1 MTKGGGIV
9 LKKKNLKFNKKF
21 FIHLVLILGVIITI
35 IPFLWMILTSLKT
48 FGESTQVPP
57 VIFPKKAMWSNYA
70 EVLKT
75 LPFKDF
81 YLNTIISTV
90 AKTAGQL
97 VICSMAA
104 YVFARIDFPF
114 KNFIFMIVLS
124 VLMVPSQIFLLPQ
137 YMIIQKMGLLNTITA
152 LILPGLFSAFGTFL
166 LRQFFMALPNEIEEA
181 AILDG
186 CNHFQIYSKI
196 MLPLAKPGLVSLGVF
211 TALWSWNDLM
221 WPLTVNTATEKM
233 TLSAGLASLQGQ
245 HGTNFPVLMAG
256 SVMAIWPMIVMFII
270 FQKQFIEGIAFT
282 GGKE

>member
-166 LRQFFMALPNEIEEA
+166 LR
-181 AILDG
+181 DR
-186 CNHFQIYSKI
+186 K
-196 MLPLAKPGLVSLGVF
+196 
-211 TALWSWNDLM
+211 
-221 WPLTVNTATEKM
+221 
-233 TLSAGLASLQGQ
+233 
-245 HGTNFPVLMAG
+245 
-256 SVMAIWPMIVMFII
+256 SVV
-270 FQKQFIEGIAFT
+270 
-282 GGKE
+282 